1 MGLFEWRLQLGL
13 MHGLWFA
20 SVEGWLA
27 GLHGVDWRLPWVV
40 VAAFLAGMLNA
51 VAGGGSFLSFPAMLS
66 VGLGPIQANATNTVA
81 LWPGQ
86 LTSIAGYWSEVRK
99 HKRLAAQMGAAGL
112 VGGTVGAIVLLNTPA
127 MTFMKLVPWLLLVAA
142 LIFAFSGPVTKRLQ
156 KRASE
161 QALKLAQQQARQLA
175 QSGLP
180 AARAHEHRRYWPLV
194 VMTAFVCFYIGYFGA
209 GAGFLI
215 ISMLSLFGFDDLNQ
229 MNAMKVVSTTM
240 ANGVACILF
249 AFSGKV
255 EWRYCLAAMVTCGVG
270 GYLSSSLAKRLNQ
283 QFLRGVVV
291 TIGLTMA
298 AYFFWKTY

>member
-1 MGLFEWRLQLGL
+1 
-13 MHGLWFA
+13 MHWIWFA
-20 SVEGWLA
+20 SAESWLG
-27 GLHGVDWRLPWVV
+27 GLSQVDWRLPWVV
-40 VAAFLAGMLNA
+40 VAAFLAGTLNA

-86 LTSIAGYWSEVRK
+86 LTSIAGYWPEVQK
-99 HKRLAAQMGAAGL
+99 HKRLAVKMGAAGL
-112 VGGTVGAIVLLNTPA
+112 VGGTAGAIVLLNTPA

-142 LIFAFSGPVTKRLQ
+142 LIFAFSGPVTKWLQ
-156 KRASE
+156 KRAK
-161 QALKLAQQQARQLA
+161 A
-175 QSGLP
+175 GLQD
-180 AARAHEHRRYWPLV
+180 AHSHKHRRYWPLV

-270 GYLSSSLAKRLNQ
+270 GYLSSRLAKRLNQ
-283 QFLRGVVV
+283 QFLRGMVVM
-291 TIGLTMA
+291 IGLTMA